1 MGTAMVSPHSAL
13 LLPPQP
19 PSGPENHGEPSY
31 MFITYIFVLQARVYS
46 Q

>member
-19 PSGPENHGEPSY
+19 LSGPENHGETSY
-31 MFITYIFVLQARVYS
+31 MFITYIFVLRARGYS